1 MVGVKRNDALV
12 APAGI
17 ARLAAPWPWENKN
30 FARPSDLPAVGALVR
45 IGARG
50 NSELVPSRLDG
61 CGYAAKASDLELE
74 LHPPLT
80 WRDFPALLEYYL
92 RGGANLPNLQLAD
105 QRQGLNAI
113 ACAAEMTAWPNIAHV
128 KLPGDRYT
136 RWARVFLSYTQS
148 GAVDGTGYLLAYAR
162 GPQDMPQ
169 VWRFALCAH
178 VKKEG
183 AGARPSYGWHPG
195 SCTRCGLNMTVDSG
209 D

>member
-1 MVGVKRNDALV
+1 MTDALV

-17 ARLAAPWPWENKN
+17 ARLSAPWPWENKN
-30 FARPSDLPAVGALVR
+30 FARPSDLPEVGALVR

-50 NSELVPSRLDG
+50 NADLVPSRLDG
-61 CGYAAKASDLELE
+61 YGYAAKASDLELE
-74 LHPPLT
+74 MHPPLS
-80 WRDFPALLEYYL
+80 WMDFPALLEYYL
-92 RGGANLPNLQLAD
+92 HGAAILPNLQLAD

-113 ACAAEMTAWPNIAHV
+113 AAGAGMSAWPRIAHV
-128 KLPGDRYT
+128 KLPGDTYT
-136 RWARVFLSYTQS
+136 RWARVFLSHTQS
-148 GAVDGTGYLLAYAR
+148 GNVDGSGYLLAYAR

-178 VKKEG
+178 TKAIG
-183 AGARPSYGWHPG
+183 AGARPELGWHPG